1 MTRARRTRSILAL
14 LCALGTLGAGGCGTS
29 ISVVT
34 QGQPDGPVI
43 KIGVPVDEPSMG
55 WLHNNTHQGFDV
67 DVANYVADYLGY
79 GEHQIEYVAAN
90 AASAGRLL
98 ADGAIEMAFVAMPVN
113 PGNDGPLFAGP
124 YLASANGVMVR
135 DDERDT
141 TGSPRL
147 SRRQNRMHR
156 PRHRRPGGARRR
168 GQRRARA
175 RRAGIRPVRFRAAD
189 RRGGRGRGRPAHPR
203 RPGRGNGARIRAR
216 GGRLV
221 RRPVVRRGRGERFDD
236 ARRAGRRRVA
246 PNGQGR
252 LLGRGGTRLGS
263 VWRLPGGPGA
273 VRKAHAIRDG
283 SGPGLTAVA
292 RRGRGHILVAQ
303 MDRPGGTVRWTAD
316 NRAL

>member
-113 PGNDGPLFAGP
+113 PGDDGPLFAGP

-141 TGSPRL
+141 TGSPASL
-147 SRRQNRMHR
+147 DGKTVCTV
-156 PRHRRPGGARRR
+156 PGTDAQAALADVAKGARVREEPGYDR
-168 GQRRARA
+168 CVSALLTDEVDA
-175 RRAGIRPVRFRAAD
+175 VVAGRPILDGLAEETGHEYVHVADASFGVQSYGVAVAKGSTTLAEQVDDALRQMVKDGSWDAAVRDLEAFGGYRAD
-189 RRGGRGRGRPAHPR
+189 RELCAKRMQSVTDP
-203 RPGRGNGARIRAR
+203 AR
-216 GGRLV
+216 GS
-221 RRPVVRRGRGERFDD
+221 
-236 ARRAGRRRVA
+236 
-246 PNGQGR
+246 Q
-252 LLGRGGTRLGS
+252 
-263 VWRLPGGPGA
+263 
-273 VRKAHAIRDG
+273 
-283 SGPGLTAVA
+283 
-292 RRGRGHILVAQ
+292 Q
-303 MDRPGGTVRWTAD
+303 
-316 NRAL
+316 